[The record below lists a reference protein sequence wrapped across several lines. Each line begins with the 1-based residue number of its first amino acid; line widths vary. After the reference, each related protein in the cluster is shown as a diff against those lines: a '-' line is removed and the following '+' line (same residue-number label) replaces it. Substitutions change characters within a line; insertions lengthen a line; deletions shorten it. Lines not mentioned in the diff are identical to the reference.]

1 MSAACKV
8 PDGLDLHFAK
18 KMAAHSVSSKFAQ
31 LMHLL
36 DSGFVWVVSHLCT
49 LLISGARIKTMQ
61 NLGFLYM

>member
-1 MSAACKV
+1 MV
-8 PDGLDLHFAK
+8 
-18 KMAAHSVSSKFAQ
+18 AHSVSSKFAQ